1 VKTHVPSILKPASAL
16 AENAQDMRSKTFL
29 EAGALQRAIFNSANF
44 SSIATDAKGVIQ
56 IFNVGAERM
65 LGYTAAEVLNKITP
79 ADISDPQ
86 EIIARAQALSVE
98 LQTQIAPGFEA
109 LVFKASRGI
118 EDIYELTYIRKD
130 GSRFPAVVSVTA
142 LRDAEGVIIGYLL
155 IGTDNTARKRAEE
168 ALLKAGALQ
177 RAIFNSANFSSI
189 ATDAKGVIQIFN
201 VGAERMLG
209 YTAEEVLN
217 KITPAD
223 ISDPQEII
231 ARAQAL
237 SVELQTQIAPGFEAL
252 VFKASRGIEDIYEL
266 TYIRKDGSRFPA
278 VVSVTALRDAEGVII
293 GYLLIG
299 TDNTARKRAEEALL
313 KAGAL
318 QRAIFNSANFSSIAT
333 DAKGVIQIFNVGAE
347 RMLGYTAEEV
357 LNKITPADISDPQE
371 IIARAQALSVELQT
385 QIAPGFEALV
395 FKASRGIEDIYELT
409 YIRKDG
415 SRFPAVVSV
424 TALRDAEG
432 VIIGYLLIGTDN
444 TARKQIEAEQT
455 QLAQRLRDHQFYTRS
470 LFESNIDALMT
481 TDAPGIITD
490 VNKQME
496 ALTGCTRDEL
506 IGAPFKTFF
515 TDPKRAE
522 AGITLALSKRKVID
536 YELTARDRDGK
547 ETVVSY
553 NATTFYDRD
562 RRLQGVFAAV
572 REITERKQYERSLR
586 EATQRAERANRAKSE
601 FLANMS
607 HEIRTPLN
615 AVIGL
620 GYLLEHTTLSE
631 DQRQLLTK
639 IQFGGRALLGVIN
652 NVLDLS
658 KIEAGE
664 MSLEDEPFDLQ
675 QLVRD
680 LSQMLAPQ
688 AVAKGIELIVQSA
701 PGLPRM
707 VNGDASRLRQILTN
721 LLGNSIKFTA
731 AGHVELKVF
740 CTEQGSDRIRL
751 SCTVQDTGIGIEP
764 AALERLFTPFTQADA
779 STTRR
784 FGGTG
789 LGLSIARRFV
799 ELMGG
804 EIGVISTVAVGS
816 TFWIEIPLR
825 IAHSA
830 DDTLSADGARGPRIL
845 IADYNGDALAGPGAM
860 VRALGWSPQ
869 LAETGEQLL
878 EVVANTQP
886 NAWPDVLILN
896 LRLLDTPAR
905 QLIARLEKECAPGEL
920 PPIIVVA
927 DVAPREPLKR
937 TTDVVLVRPLASS
950 ALFNAVNSA
959 VSRRHDGHER
969 IFQSINFDLLHAQWL
984 AGVRVLVVD
993 DGDINLQVARG
1004 ILEKQGAT
1012 VTTCTDGGAALA
1024 HVRAHHEQLDVVLMD
1039 VQMPVLDGNEA
1050 TRRIRGELQLQTLP
1064 IVALTAGALVGE
1076 RQRSLEAGMNDF
1088 VSKPFDPEALIRK
1101 VRRLVERARGE
1112 PIPIVVLDTKPA
1124 GHAVDGPNMSSI
1136 DAGVVK
1142 QMLGDDLSLFK
1153 SLLARMLRDC
1163 ADLALP
1169 ICVSPDDQT
1178 TRSQLQGRTHK
1189 LKGSAGM
1196 IGATKVMLLAGAA
1209 EEALQE
1215 CRPVDIVEGILRQ
1228 LSSALTTLREEAE
1241 VFLAGQ
1247 PERDAAAGVKVANPP
1262 NIGTAD
1268 IDELCALLESQNLA
1282 AVDKFGLLSRS
1293 LSETLTV
1300 ARFDRLRDAIDD
1312 LDFQRGAELLREA
1325 AMHQSSRAIGK

>member
-1 VKTHVPSILKPASAL
+1 MSMKTRAPSILKPASVISK
-16 AENAQDMRSKTFL
+16 NAQDMRSSKTFL
-29 EAGALQRAIFNSANF
+29 EAEALQS
-44 SSIATDAKGVIQ
+44 
-56 IFNVGAERM
+56 
-65 LGYTAAEVLNKITP
+65 
-79 ADISDPQ
+79 
-86 EIIARAQALSVE
+86 
-98 LQTQIAPGFEA
+98 
-109 LVFKASRGI
+109 
-118 EDIYELTYIRKD
+118 
-130 GSRFPAVVSVTA
+130 
-142 LRDAEGVIIGYLL
+142 
-155 IGTDNTARKRAEE
+155 
-168 ALLKAGALQ
+168 
-177 RAIFNSANFSSI
+177 AIFNSANFSSI

-278 VVSVTALRDAEGVII
+278 VVSVTALRDVEG
-293 GYLLIG
+293 
-299 TDNTARKRAEEALL
+299 A
-313 KAGAL
+313 
-318 QRAIFNSANFSSIAT
+318 
-333 DAKGVIQIFNVGAE
+333 
-347 RMLGYTAEEV
+347 
-357 LNKITPADISDPQE
+357 
-371 IIARAQALSVELQT
+371 
-385 QIAPGFEALV
+385 
-395 FKASRGIEDIYELT
+395 
-409 YIRKDG
+409 
-415 SRFPAVVSV
+415 
-424 TALRDAEG
+424 
-432 VIIGYLLIGTDN
+432 IIGYLLIGTDN

-481 TDAPGIITD
+481 TDATGIITD

-506 IGAPFKTFF
+506 IGAAFKTFF
-515 TDPKRAE
+515 TDPERAE
-522 AGITLALSKRKVID
+522 AGIRLALSKRKVID

-547 ETVVSY
+547 GTVVSY

-586 EATQRAERANRAKSE
+586 EATHRAEQANSAKSE

-631 DQRQLLTK
+631 EQRQLLTK

-675 QLVRD
+675 ELVRD

-701 PGLPRM
+701 AALPRM

-740 CTEQGSDRIRL
+740 CTEQSSERIRL
-751 SCTVQDTGIGIEP
+751 RCTVQDTGIGIEP

-804 EIGVISTVAVGS
+804 EIGVSSMVAVGS

-825 IAHSA
+825 IAHGI
-830 DDTLSADGARGPRIL
+830 DETLSADGAHALRIL

-878 EVVANTQP
+878 EVMTNTQP
-886 NAWPDVLILN
+886 SAWPDVLMLN
-896 LRLLDTPAR
+896 LQLFDTHAR
-905 QLIARLEKECAPGEL
+905 ELMARLEKECTQGEL
-920 PPIIVVA
+920 PPVIVVA
-927 DVAPREPLKR
+927 DVAQPYMEHELLTR
-937 TTDVVLVRPLASS
+937 TTDVLLVRPVTSS

-959 VSRRHDGHER
+959 VSRRRDGPER

-993 DGDINLQVARG
+993 DSDINLEVARG

-1012 VTTCTDGGAALA
+1012 VTTCTDGGAALE
-1024 HVRAHHEQLDVVLMD
+1024 HVRAHHEQLDIVLMD
-1039 VQMPVLDGNEA
+1039 VQMPILDGNEA

-1088 VSKPFDPEALIRK
+1088 VSKPFDPEAIIRK
-1101 VRRLVERARGE
+1101 VRRLVEQARGE
-1112 PIPIVVLDTKPA
+1112 PIPMVVLDAKPA
-1124 GHAVDGPNMSSI
+1124 GHAVDGPLMSSI
-1136 DAGVVK
+1136 DAGVVQ
-1142 QMLGDDLSLFK
+1142 QMFGDDLSLFK
-1153 SLLARMLRDC
+1153 SLLARMLRDY
-1163 ADLALP
+1163 ADLELP
-1169 ICVSPDDQT
+1169 LSVSPDDQT
-1178 TRSQLQGRTHK
+1178 IRSQLMGRTHK

-1196 IGATKVMLLAGAA
+1196 LGATRVMQLAGAA

-1215 CRPVDIVEGILRQ
+1215 CRPVDIVEGILGQ
-1228 LSSALTTLREEAE
+1228 LSLALTTLREEAE
-1241 VFLAGQ
+1241 LLLERQ
-1247 PERDAAAGVKVANPP
+1247 PERDADTGAKAANRP

-1282 AVDKFGLLSRS
+1282 AIDKFGLLSLS
-1293 LSETLTV
+1293 LSEILSA
-1300 ARFDRLRDAIDD
+1300 ARFERLRGAIDD

-1325 AMHQSSRAIGK
+1325 AMHQSSRAKQLN

>member
-1 VKTHVPSILKPASAL
+1 
-16 AENAQDMRSKTFL
+16 MRSKTFL
-29 EAGALQRAIFNSANF
+29 EA
-44 SSIATDAKGVIQ
+44 
-56 IFNVGAERM
+56 E
-65 LGYTAAEVLNKITP
+65 
-79 ADISDPQ
+79 
-86 EIIARAQALSVE
+86 
-98 LQTQIAPGFEA
+98 
-109 LVFKASRGI
+109 
-118 EDIYELTYIRKD
+118 
-130 GSRFPAVVSVTA
+130 
-142 LRDAEGVIIGYLL
+142 
-155 IGTDNTARKRAEE
+155 
-168 ALLKAGALQ
+168 ALQ

-266 TYIRKDGSRFPA
+266 TYIRKDDSRFPA
-278 VVSVTALRDAEGVII
+278 VVSVTALRDAEG
-293 GYLLIG
+293 
-299 TDNTARKRAEEALL
+299 A
-313 KAGAL
+313 
-318 QRAIFNSANFSSIAT
+318 
-333 DAKGVIQIFNVGAE
+333 
-347 RMLGYTAEEV
+347 
-357 LNKITPADISDPQE
+357 
-371 IIARAQALSVELQT
+371 
-385 QIAPGFEALV
+385 
-395 FKASRGIEDIYELT
+395 
-409 YIRKDG
+409 
-415 SRFPAVVSV
+415 
-424 TALRDAEG
+424 
-432 VIIGYLLIGTDN
+432 IIGYLLIGTDN

-515 TDPKRAE
+515 TDPQRAE
-522 AGITLALSKRKVID
+522 AGIKLALSKRKVVD

-586 EATQRAERANRAKSE
+586 EATQKAEQANRAKSE

-620 GYLLEHTTLSE
+620 GYLLEHTRLSE

-688 AVAKGIELIVQSA
+688 AVAKGIELIVQAA
-701 PGLPRM
+701 PTLPRM

-740 CTEQGSDRIRL
+740 CTEQSSDRIRL

-764 AALERLFTPFTQADA
+764 AALEGLFRPFTQADA

-825 IAHSA
+825 IEHST
-830 DDTLSADGARGPRIL
+830 DDTLSADGGRGLRIL

-860 VRALGWSPQ
+860 VRALGWRPQ
-869 LAETGEQLL
+869 LTETSEQLL
-878 EVVANTQP
+878 EVMTNSQP
-886 NAWPDVLILN
+886 NAWPDVLIFN
-896 LRLLDTPAR
+896 LHLLDTPAR
-905 QLIARLEKECAPGEL
+905 ELIARLEKECTQGEL
-920 PPIIVVA
+920 PPVILVA
-927 DVAPREPLKR
+927 DAAPHEPLER
-937 TTDVVLVRPLASS
+937 TTDVLLVRPLASS

-993 DGDINLQVARG
+993 DSDINLQVARG
-1004 ILEKQGAT
+1004 ILEKQGAE
-1012 VTTCTDGGAALA
+1012 VTTCTDGAAALA

-1050 TRRIRGELQLQTLP
+1050 TRRIRGELQLRTLP

-1076 RQRSLEAGMNDF
+1076 RQRSLEAGMNEF

-1101 VRRLVERARGE
+1101 VRRLVEQARGE
-1112 PIPIVVLDTKPA
+1112 PVPIVVLGTKPA
-1124 GHAVDGPNMSSI
+1124 GHAVDAPLMSCI

-1142 QMLGDDLSLFK
+1142 QMFGEDVALFK
-1153 SLLARMLRDC
+1153 SLLARMLRDY

-1169 ICVSPDDQT
+1169 ISVSPDDQT
-1178 TRSQLQGRTHK
+1178 LRSQLQGRAHK

-1196 IGATKVMLLAGAA
+1196 IGATRVMRLAGVA
-1209 EEALQE
+1209 EQALQE
-1215 CRPVDIVEGILRQ
+1215 CRPVNIVEGILRQ

-1241 VFLAGQ
+1241 VLLARQ
-1247 PERDAAAGVKVANPP
+1247 PERDADTGARVAKPP
-1262 NIGTAD
+1262 NISTAD

-1282 AVDKFGLLSRS
+1282 AVDKFAVLSLS
-1293 LSETLTV
+1293 LSETLSA
-1300 ARFDRLRDAIDD
+1300 ARFDRLRDAIVD
-1312 LDFQRGAELLREA
+1312 LDFQGGAELLREA
-1325 AMHQSSRAIGK
+1325 AMHQRSRAIGK